1 MKILVTDK
9 IVDEGIDILKGK
21 GYEVD
26 ERSGLSPNELLECV
40 GAYDALIVR
49 SATQVTREVIEAATN
64 CKIIGRAGVTC
75 DNIDVDACDMA
86 FRMQRSTRQYR
97 FGSRAHY
104 GAHAFGGSKFP
115 PPMLRLHAGKFSR
128 DRFMG
133 LNSMKDAC
141 HFGLRRIGGLVANAP
156 TRSACALWA
165 STRIARRLAQSQ
177 LGVALFDSMDEVL
190 PIADFITVHVPRTDG
205 VLYVC
210 S

>member
-26 ERSGLSPNELLECV
+26 ERFGLSPNELLECV

-75 DNIDVDACDMA
+75 DNIDVDAASEHGIPVCNVPTSNIVSAAEHTMA
-86 FRMQRSTRQYR
+86 L
-97 FGSRAHY
+97 
-104 GAHAFGGSKFP
+104 
-115 PPMLRLHAGKFSR
+115 MLSAAREIPAADAAMHAGKFSR

-133 LNSMKDAC
+133 HELYEKTLAI
-141 HFGLRRIGGLVANAP
+141 FGLGRIGGLRPVLLGGSRKPARRRAVRFHG
-156 TRSACALWA
+156 RSA
-165 STRIARRLAQSQ
+165 SHRRFHHGARSPYRR
-177 LGVALFDSMDEVL
+177 
-190 PIADFITVHVPRTDG
+190 HVP
-205 VLYVC
+205 YVC